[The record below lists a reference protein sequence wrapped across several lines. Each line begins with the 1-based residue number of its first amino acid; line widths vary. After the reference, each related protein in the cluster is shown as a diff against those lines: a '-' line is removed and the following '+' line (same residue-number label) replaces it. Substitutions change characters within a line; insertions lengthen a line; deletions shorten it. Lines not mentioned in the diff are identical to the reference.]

1 VSLSISDFGTIAQL
15 ILAVQPDVDA
25 RELDRQLRKIA
36 RDQEAKSKR
45 DPIKLT
51 AEVEPKRGGRGG
63 VGGGPGRST
72 GGAALLGGGL
82 LGTTVGSFST
92 RTLAQGQGL
101 STGQTLKGGLGLTA
115 MRLGGGFAA
124 GGAAIFGLGAATK
137 EYLDIVGNGIMAI
150 SGVEEQV
157 AASEQVYGNAA
168 KKIQDYAKT
177 TAEAYGL
184 TETNAV
190 SMANGLGIWGD
201 AMGFSKDR
209 TADFSIEMM
218 DIAADLAAFNDVSMD
233 QAQAAIM
240 SGFAGQSRPL
250 RGLKIDVTES
260 EKVRALEKRGIE
272 AAKGSL
278 TKQQKALGTYYSI
291 IDQIGPMKGQAER
304 EKEQTATQM
313 RRVEA
318 MAEQLWVDFGRG
330 IKEGFGGEF
339 NNLFEGIIQQF
350 AKFGPMIERI
360 GELVGE
366 TLLPVMEKVDGV
378 IERLAPKFESF
389 AEVLVPIMSNLADVF
404 LDAIEVFG
412 PAIMELIQGFMVLVD
427 QIVKSPLVAW
437 MGRLIA
443 IGLQLA
449 GVMLNFIAV
458 LWTAFSALFED
469 PRLKASID
477 ELLDSLS
484 ELATTLSETLIEL
497 MPFITP
503 AIRSLANSISWLAP
517 MVQGIANFFTGLAE
531 SINDNVIPTLE
542 RLPANLETVKK
553 MLWNFIN
560 ALFWIPKAL
569 SLVFLGAVMLINKGI
584 QGIGNSIETQI
595 NRVIDMINGLFIQFN
610 NLSGAAAKLLG
621 FDEGIQIDLMKKV
634 DIDWMSDE
642 INELQGNIDF
652 IKGWTIGDSLLDN
665 GSGLMDT
672 VFDQMRKNDER
683 KDFWDDIMGQVGGLK
698 KDPDGKGDDLL
709 NLEENPTGGMGS
721 GSGGGGRGGG
731 DVYINVLVEANA
743 IADSTTIRK
752 AVNQA
757 LKEGAVDLRRLQGA
771 AA

>member
-1 VSLSISDFGTIAQL
+1 MAFNISDATVAQAIIEL
-15 ILAVQPDVDA
+15 IGKLDESELTKELKEAV
-25 RELDRQLRKIA
+25 RLLERQ
-36 RDQEAKSKR
+36 SKR
-45 DPIKLT
+45 NPVKLA
-51 AEVEPKRGGRGG
+51 AELEPKRGRGG
-63 VGGGPGRST
+63 GGGRSA
-72 GGAALLGGGL
+72 GGAALFGGGF
-82 LGTTVGSFST
+82 LGSTMQGFST
-92 RTLAQGQGL
+92 RALAQGQGL
-101 STGQTLKGGLGLTA
+101 STGQLVKGGAGLSL
-115 MRLGGGFAA
+115 MKMGGVAAA

-137 EYLDIVGNGIMAI
+137 EYFDIVGKGIMAI

-157 AASEQVYGNAA
+157 AASEQVYGNAS

-201 AMGFSKDR
+201 AMGFSKNR

-218 DIAADLAAFNDVSMD
+218 DVAADLAAFNDVSMD

-260 EKVRALEKRGIE
+260 EKIRALEKRGIE

-278 TKQQKALGTYYSI
+278 TKEQKALGTYYSI

-350 AKFGPMIERI
+350 KQFSPMVERL
-360 GELVGE
+360 GELAGE
-366 TLLPVMEKVDGV
+366 TLLPVMEKVEGV

-389 AEVLVPIMSNLADVF
+389 AEVLMPIMANVADAF
-404 LDAIEVFG
+404 LDAIEIFG
-412 PAIMELIQGFMVLVD
+412 PAFMELIQGFMVFVD
-427 QIVKSPLVAW
+427 QIIKSPLIAW
-437 MGRLIA
+437 IGRVLA
-443 IGLQLA
+443 IGIQFA
-449 GVMLNFIAV
+449 GVMLNFAAV
-458 LWTAFSALFED
+458 LWAAFSAIFED

-477 ELLDSLS
+477 DFFDSLS
-484 ELATTLSETLIEL
+484 ELGTTLSETIIEL
-497 MPFITP
+497 MPFIAP
-503 AIRSLANSISWLAP
+503 AMRVLVNSIGGVIPA
-517 MVQGIANFFTGLAE
+517 VQKISNFFTWLADG
-531 SINDNVIPTLE
+531 IRNNLIPILE
-542 RLPANLETVKK
+542 RLPANLETVKR
-553 MLWNFIN
+553 MLWLFIN
-560 ALFWIPKAL
+560 GLFWVPKAIA
-569 SLVFLGAVMLINKGI
+569 LVFLGTIMLVNKGI
-584 QGIGNSIETQI
+584 QGLGNAMETAINSI
-595 NRVIDMINGLFIQFN
+595 IDQINGLFTQFN

-621 FDEGIQIDLMKKV
+621 FDEGIQIELMKKV

-642 INELQGNIDF
+642 INEIQGNIDF
-652 IKGWTIGDSLLDN
+652 MKDWTIGDSLLDN
-665 GSGLMDT
+665 GSGLMDDILGQ
-672 VFDQMRKNDER
+672 FR
-683 KDFWDDIMGQVGGLK
+683 KDEEHKDFFDDILGQVKGLK
-698 KDPDGKGDDLL
+698 KEPDGKGDDLL
-709 NLEENPTGGMGS
+709 DLDGNPTGGMGS